1 MNELKQKL
9 LGLGVFVTNKYLDR
23 YCLLVENNKQTK
35 KEKFKTQQHH
45 IIPKAFYKLTNC
57 TVDNTKKNLI
67 NLLYKDHALAHYYL
81 ALCTEGELK
90 LANILA
96 FNFCL
101 NNKNYSKLPEY
112 LNEKQLLNDL
122 DNLQQL
128 YEDFT
133 QLQLSMQYV
142 TKDGKTIKVSKDS
155 IPKYLAA
162 GWSVGN
168 GQKHKPRATN
178 PPTVAVICIETQ
190 ETFNSI
196 KDASAKYKGN
206 ILQCLRSDYTRVA
219 AGYHWAKVQ
228 DIDRQTALA
237 EYVGKPPIM
246 SAVNGKR
253 CRCIE
258 TGVCYESAST
268 ASRETGIKGIKNCCN
283 GHCRSAGGY
292 QWEYA

>member
-81 ALCTEGELK
+81 ALCTEDELK

-155 IPKYLAA
+155 IPK
-162 GWSVGN
+162 
-168 GQKHKPRATN
+168 
-178 PPTVAVICIETQ
+178 
-190 ETFNSI
+190 
-196 KDASAKYKGN
+196 
-206 ILQCLRSDYTRVA
+206 
-219 AGYHWAKVQ
+219 
-228 DIDRQTALA
+228 
-237 EYVGKPPIM
+237 
-246 SAVNGKR
+246 
-253 CRCIE
+253 
-258 TGVCYESAST
+258 
-268 ASRETGIKGIKNCCN
+268 
-283 GHCRSAGGY
+283 
-292 QWEYA
+292 